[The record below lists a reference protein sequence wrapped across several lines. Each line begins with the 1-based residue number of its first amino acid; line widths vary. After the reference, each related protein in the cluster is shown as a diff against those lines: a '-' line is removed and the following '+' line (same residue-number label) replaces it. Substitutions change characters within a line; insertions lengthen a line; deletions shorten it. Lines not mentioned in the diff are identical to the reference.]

1 MHDIRTGNNLD
12 TKKESIIIVSR
23 INFQQNCEADFFEKM
38 AFASQ
43 TRRTLWISDLKK
55 EKY

>member
-1 MHDIRTGNNLD
+1 MTL
-12 TKKESIIIVSR
+12 KKESIIIISR
-23 INFQQNCEADFFEKM
+23 INFQQNCESDFFEKM